1 MSKEFEKELLELS
14 PFLAD
19 LKKQSPKE
27 PFRTPRLYFDTLA
40 DKVIE
45 NAKTETV
52 VAQAPPLQRSPIGQY
67 KARFSLFS
75 RLNNWFSAITA
86 PRFAMIA
93 GSLAL
98 FVAAG
103 WYIVH
108 QQKPTMNTDT
118 ATTEEVKMYINEH
131 IDEFK
136 EEDIL
141 TAVADNKSPKIADNG
156 TDKKSI
162 ELTLP
167 TPNVQDAPSQLAH
180 PKSGLTEE
188 ELEEYL
194 KENLDENDIE
204 PIGGK
209 L

>member
-1 MSKEFEKELLELS
+1 MSKEFEKELRELS

-40 DKVIE
+40 DKVVE

-52 VAQAPPLQRSPIGQY
+52 VAQAPPQY

-86 PRFAMIA
+86 PRFAMVA

-108 QQKPTMNTDT
+108 QQKPTVNTDT
-118 ATTEEVKMYINEH
+118 ATTEEVKTYINEH

-141 TAVADNKSPKIADNG
+141 TAVADNKSPKMADKG

-162 ELTLP
+162 EPTLP
-167 TPNVQDAPSQLAH
+167 TPNMQDLPSQLAH

-194 KENLDENDIE
+194 KENLDENDME

>member
-1 MSKEFEKELLELS
+1 MKEAFEKELRELS

-45 NAKTETV
+45 NVQTETV
-52 VAQAPPLQRSPIGQY
+52 VAQVPPQY
-67 KARFSLFS
+67 KERFSLFS

-86 PRFAMIA
+86 PRFVMVA

-108 QQKPTMNTDT
+108 QQKSTVNTDT
-118 ATTEEVKMYINEH
+118 ATAEEVKTYINEH

-141 TAVADNKSPKIADNG
+141 TAVADNKSPKIADKG

-162 ELTLP
+162 EPTLP
-167 TPNVQDAPSQLAH
+167 TTNMQDAPSQLAH

-194 KENLDENDIE
+194 KENLDENDME

>member
-1 MSKEFEKELLELS
+1 MSKAFEKELLELS

-52 VAQAPPLQRSPIGQY
+52 VAQAPPQY

-75 RLNNWFSAITA
+75 RLNNWFSAINA

-103 WYIVH
+103 WYIIQ
-108 QQKPTMNTDT
+108 QQKPTVNTDT
-118 ATTEEVKMYINEH
+118 ATTEEVKTYINEH

-141 TAVADNKSPKIADNG
+141 TAVADNKSPKIADKG
-156 TDKKSI
+156 TDKKNV
-162 ELTLP
+162 EPTLP